1 MNNMNQETN
10 DNTDMT
16 GMDSAGLK
24 GVVRL
29 SLRLKAVADFVKPGS
44 RIADIGTDHGYVPIY
59 LAQIGREAGAIA
71 MDVRQGPLERAK
83 EHIREYEG
91 WAIQHAGNSRQQDP
105 CAIEARLSDGLKEL
119 RPGEADTVIMA
130 GMGGELEIRILEQ
143 GRHMWD
149 SVSHWIL
156 SPQSDIHKVR
166 VFLADNGFA
175 IEDEA
180 MVKDEGKYYTIM
192 DVTRGAMSYLR
203 PIWYR
208 YGKVLLDRKD
218 GILKEYLEK
227 EQARVQ
233 GILEHF
239 GAQEPEVPKEMDQA
253 WDDVREMDRIQARD
267 QAGIMARTALPMTE
281 AQARARTAL
290 MEELGWIKE
299 AQDEMQ

>member
-1 MNNMNQETN
+1 MSREQKE
-10 DNTDMT
+10 
-16 GMDSAGLK
+16 GQVGKLPARPSWL
-24 GVVRL
+24 RL
-29 SLRLKAVADFVKPGS
+29 SPRLMQVAAFVPDGS
-44 RIADIGTDHGYVPIY
+44 RMADIGTDHGYVPIY
-59 LAQIGREAGAIA
+59 LASMGKIKAALA
-71 MDVRQGPLERAK
+71 MDVGEGPLKRAA
-83 EHIREYEG
+83 EHIREYEQ
-91 WAIQHAGNSRQQDP
+91 WAAETGLPSLCPIQT
-105 CAIEARLSDGLKEL
+105 RLSDGLKGL
-119 RPGEADTVIMA
+119 KPGEVDAVVMA
-130 GMGGELEIRILEQ
+130 GMGGELEIRILEE

-156 SPQSDIHKVR
+156 SPQSDLHKVR
-166 VFLADNGFA
+166 MFLEDNGFA

-180 MVKDEGKYYTIM
+180 MVKDEGKYYTIL

-208 YGKVLLDRKD
+208 YGKVLLERRD

-253 WDDVREMDRIQARD
+253 WDDIREMDRIQARD
-267 QAGIMARTALPMTE
+267 QSGIMARTAPPMTE

>member
-1 MNNMNQETN
+1 
-10 DNTDMT
+10 
-16 GMDSAGLK
+16 
-24 GVVRL
+24 
-29 SLRLKAVADFVKPGS
+29 
-44 RIADIGTDHGYVPIY
+44 
-59 LAQIGREAGAIA
+59 
-71 MDVRQGPLERAK
+71 
-83 EHIREYEG
+83 
-91 WAIQHAGNSRQQDP
+91 
-105 CAIEARLSDGLKEL
+105 
-119 RPGEADTVIMA
+119 MA

-208 YGKVLLDRKD
+208 YGKVLLLDRKD

-267 QAGIMARTALPMTE
+267 QAGIMARTAL
-281 AQARARTAL
+281 